1 MACIFHIIGK
11 KDTGKTSVIES
22 VLREIKKDNLKV
34 AVVKH
39 SHHKLDL
46 AGKDTYR
53 YRNSGSDLILFQEG
67 EEESVLFMPSVSS
80 LTLITLLP
88 VDVILVEGFSN
99 VDIGKKYIINNVNE
113 VEAISKQV
121 INDIKKECQKTN
133 RALILDN
140 VKVEVT
146 SDNALLLTLYN
157 LMKVLGVKNVSSD

>member
-1 MACIFHIIGK
+1 MACIFHIVGK
-11 KDTGKTSVIES
+11 KDTGKTSVIENI
-22 VLREIKKDNLKV
+22 LREIKKDNFKV

-46 AGKDTYR
+46 AGKDTHR
-53 YRNSGSDLILFQEG
+53 YRNCGSDLILFQEG
-67 EEESVLFMPSVSS
+67 EEESVLFMPTVFS

-88 VDVILVEGFSN
+88 VDIILIEGFSN
-99 VDIGKKYIINNVNE
+99 VDIGKKYVINSVNE
-113 VEAISKQV
+113 IEAVSKQL
-121 INDIKKECQKTN
+121 INDIKRECQKTI
-133 RALILDN
+133 RALRLDG